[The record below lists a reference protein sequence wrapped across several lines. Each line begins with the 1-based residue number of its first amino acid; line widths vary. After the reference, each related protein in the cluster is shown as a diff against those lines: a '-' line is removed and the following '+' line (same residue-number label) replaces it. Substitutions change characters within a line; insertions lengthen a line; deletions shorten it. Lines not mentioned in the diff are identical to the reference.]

1 LKVSLESI
9 GKADAFNSKSERLT
23 LSTSSQ
29 HGAPA
34 CGPEKHI
41 SPASF
46 RRVDMKTLV
55 ELERGIFNFLEF
67 DITRCVCHVFLLDT
81 IVTGLLQI
89 YFLWTL
95 TSQSLPLMNVC
106 PALLVPC
113 GSRNAG
119 LNLFRSLMQ
128 RWTSYVTSHR
138 SRSS

>member
-1 LKVSLESI
+1 VSLESI

-67 DITRCVCHVFLLDT
+67 DITRSSPVQVFDSAMDV
-81 IVTGLLQI
+81 ICNQPSLQI
-89 YFLWTL
+89 KLAFL
-95 TSQSLPLMNVC
+95 SFDFQHFC
-106 PALLVPC
+106 
-113 GSRNAG
+113 
-119 LNLFRSLMQ
+119 
-128 RWTSYVTSHR
+128 
-138 SRSS
+138 